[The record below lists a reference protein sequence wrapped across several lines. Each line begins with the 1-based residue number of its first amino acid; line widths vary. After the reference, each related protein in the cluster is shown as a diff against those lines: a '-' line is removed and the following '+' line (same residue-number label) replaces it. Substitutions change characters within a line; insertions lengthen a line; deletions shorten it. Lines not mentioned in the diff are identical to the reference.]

1 LLYPAFILGC
11 DDVGSQKG
19 AWSVAIIDRREIEF
33 DLEAVKR
40 ALEWSPRAAQ
50 AFGLPPLT
58 PNSVRCNSADGH
70 VEVVYGVLNAV
81 RVFALRAEALGAI
94 LISYC
99 NRAGMPIPRSAEKGV
114 RLEREHVVVIFA
126 LNVDGAPQPE
136 APESMIAR
144 APEAVRAWS
153 WIEPAR

>member
-1 LLYPAFILGC
+1 MMVAEMRALA
-11 DDVGSQKG
+11 
-19 AWSVAIIDRREIEF
+19 VAIIDRREIEF
-33 DLEAVKR
+33 DQQAVTR

-58 PNSVRCNSADGH
+58 PNGVRCNPVDGCI
-70 VEVVYGVLNAV
+70 EVIYGELTST

-99 NRAGMPIPRSAEKGV
+99 NRTGMPMPRLADKAV
-114 RLEREHVVVIFA
+114 RIERAHVVVVFT
-126 LNVDGAPQPE
+126 LRLDGAPQPE
-136 APESMIAR
+136 GPEGAIGR

-153 WIEPAR
+153 WIEPVR

>member
-1 LLYPAFILGC
+1 L
-11 DDVGSQKG
+11 
-19 AWSVAIIDRREIEF
+19 AITDRREIEF
-33 DLEAVKR
+33 DLIAVKL
-40 ALEWSPRAAQ
+40 ALESSPRAAQ

-58 PNSVRCNSADGH
+58 PRDVRCDAAAGN
-70 VEVVYGVLNAV
+70 VEVIYGELTSA

-99 NRAGMPIPRSAEKGV
+99 NRAGMPMPRAADKAV
-114 RLEREHVVVIFA
+114 RIERAHVVVVFT
-126 LNVDGAPQPE
+126 LRLDGAPHPE
-136 APESMIAR
+136 LPEGPIAH